1 MTAWVVESLS
11 FFRDDRLNFRVNYPE
26 PFHGI
31 NCRFGMRGVVQ
42 VMTKEYTHASLLLNR
57 FFSPIFRGGHALT

>member
-1 MTAWVVESLS
+1 MGGMTAWVVDALS
-11 FFRDDRLNFRVNYPE
+11 FFRDDRLNFRVNYPA

-42 VMTKEYTHASLLLNR
+42 VCACAR
-57 FFSPIFRGGHALT
+57 A